1 MSKFRKHVAIGHE
14 IRQYADLRLIEKEFT
29 DMVVTGAVIA
39 GFITKNFEK
48 IWSVGKNVYSAAD
61 ESIQV
66 SLKTAYTDYLSK
78 TSEKYSKSK
87 SFFIRNEPTNLYSY
101 YVPIGIS
108 CNANSIDE
116 PDIGRCTIKSN
127 RIIISGSGGSGKSV
141 LLKHLFLDCIASG
154 SYVPIMV
161 ELRDLNGAEV
171 TLDQFVSDLLS
182 DFGFQITGNYIE
194 KAKKAGHFCFFLDG
208 YDEITHLHRKRLL
221 KEIKS
226 LSKKYPTC
234 PVIISSRPDEA
245 FNGLEEFSNFFVK
258 PLTLI
263 TASQLVE
270 KLPFDLEIKA
280 KFQKDLHAKLFESH
294 TSFLSNPLLLSIM
307 LLTYGENSEIP
318 SKLSIFYNQAFEALF
333 LRHDA
338 YKGGYSRARLTK
350 LDIQN
355 FARVFS
361 VFSLQTYDRRDF
373 KMPRT
378 TCLKYIEKSKA
389 SLALDFIV
397 EDYLDDLLSAACL
410 LTEEGLEIAFSH
422 RSFQEYFVALHIS
435 SATPEI
441 QEKLIERYWANMNSD
456 NVIHLLYELNPEL
469 VERVLFL
476 PKLAEFF
483 KELGVKREVGITHAS
498 KAFKKQFDSLNIE
511 PNRITATSTR
521 VNAGV
526 YELISFVVTAS
537 SEYIFPEKEIF
548 DEREA
553 RLLKSFGDDKKT
565 IRIASSKLSYKHPIF
580 NDLLNWEGNFSIKY
594 LQAAYTTFKKMKSR
608 HDNRLQKLDSLL
620 GL

>member
-1 MSKFRKHVAIGHE
+1 
-14 IRQYADLRLIEKEFT
+14 
-29 DMVVTGAVIA
+29 MVVTSAVITSFVA
-39 GFITKNFEK
+39 KNFEK
-48 IWSVGKNVYSAAD
+48 ILSIGKKAYSAAD
-61 ESIQV
+61 ETIQIT
-66 SLKTAYTDYLSK
+66 LKTAYSNYLSK

-108 CNANSIDE
+108 CNQLAIND
-116 PDIGRCTIKSN
+116 PDITKCTATSK

-154 SYVPIMV
+154 AYIPIMV
-161 ELRDLNGAEV
+161 ELRDLNGSDS
-171 TLDQFVSDLLS
+171 TLDNFITELLS
-182 DFGFQITGNYIE
+182 DFGFKVTGSYIE

-208 YDEITHLHRKRLL
+208 YDEITHAHRKKLL

-226 LSKKYPTC
+226 LSKRYTDC

-245 FNGLEEFSNFFVK
+245 FNGLEEYSNFRVR
-258 PLTLI
+258 PLTLQ

-270 KLPFDLEIKA
+270 KLPFDVEIKS
-280 KFQKDLHAKLFESH
+280 KFQKELHAKLFESH

-338 YKGGYSRARLTK
+338 YKGGFSRSRLTT
-350 LDIQN
+350 LDIQD
-355 FARVFS
+355 FSRVFS
-361 VFSLQTYDRRDF
+361 IFSLQTYDRREF

-378 TCLKYIEKSKA
+378 ACLNYIEKSKQ
-389 SLALDFIV
+389 SLTLDFST
-397 EDYLDDLLSAACL
+397 EHYLEDLLSAACL

-441 QEKLIERYWANMNSD
+441 QEKLIERYWRNMNSD
-456 NVIHLLYELNPEL
+456 NVIHLLYELNPDL
-469 VERVLFL
+469 VERMLIIPQL
-476 PKLAEFF
+476 TELF
-483 KELGVKREVGITHAS
+483 KELGVKREVGVSHAVR
-498 KAFKKQFDSLNIE
+498 AFKKQFTSLNIE
-511 PNRITATSTR
+511 PSEITATGLDME
-521 VNAGV
+521 AGV
-526 YELISFVVTAS
+526 FDLVSIVARTSGG
-537 SEYIFPEKEIF
+537 YIFPHRDIF

-553 RLLKSFGDDKKT
+553 KLIENYGFADKT
-565 IRIASSKLSYKHPIF
+565 IRIPSNRLSYKHPVF
-580 NDLLNWEGNFSIKY
+580 SELLYWEGNFSIKY
-594 LQAAYTTFKKMKSR
+594 LQAAYSGFKKIKAK
-608 HDNRLQKLDSLL
+608 HENRLQKLDSLL